1 MGLNWGLRPLGL
13 EVGKVFRKML
23 ESAEQG
29 RSREGGCHEKVVQSP
44 LGRLSPVSWLS
55 LKVKVLVAQS
65 CPTLWDTMGCSPP
78 GSSVHGILQA
88 RILGWVAM
96 SSSRGSSWPRN
107 QTQVSRI
114 IGGFFTIW
122 ATREAL
128 AITNA
133 TDTLISV
140 GSPMLPSQGGLWAS
154 L

>member
-88 RILGWVAM
+88 RILGWVAIF
-96 SSSRGSSWPRN
+96 SSRRSSPPRDWTWVILDW
-107 QTQVSRI
+107 QADS
-114 IGGFFTIW
+114 
-122 ATREAL
+122 L
-128 AITNA
+128 
-133 TDTLISV
+133 LK
-140 GSPMLPSQGGLWAS
+140 SPVRTWGKNLVLDAAK